1 MATLSYL
8 YPYFDHRIVPT
19 RTSFDAHSAVFG
31 QAGSAC
37 LPDTV
42 RAMAVTAEAPS
53 AESSLR
59 DALCR
64 QRPYR

>member
-8 YPYFDHRIVPT
+8 YPYFDHRIIPA
-19 RTSFDAHSAVFG
+19 RTSFDAHSAVSG

-42 RAMAVTAEAPS
+42 QDDGNYS
-53 AESSLR
+53 GSSICWFISSR
-59 DALCR
+59 CAL
-64 QRPYR
+64 